1 MHTVGETMKSK
12 SEYGKSINLGIQLD
26 KFTKNFCYVYNN
38 VNLQS
43 LDVNIY
49 NSKIF
54 TTILERILKT
64 RCAQFYVVQ
73 NSKYF
78 EILKK
83 YVDLKLIKVCD
94 DVEFVFSKNNSFI
107 FIDEMDD
114 AFLQCAEMRSLYKI
128 LPAWMIT
135 TRKIIIIITFLEELI
150 ALSKN
155 IDAIKKHDLKDLYF
169 FACSREEFSL
179 ASILLLLCKN
189 IHGIMHDGTYIF
201 NNSNSID
208 TSIFEVQKK
217 NIHTTASC
225 VLLNC
230 FGSKNRKYLT
240 FNKKMTYY
248 FIYGKK
254 RVQSNECHDRK
265 PFFIWLYPHSG
276 CGRMVPPLDF
286 VTNFLGFNKNNGI
299 HAYNDEIF
307 KRSNT
312 MQYKKDITAN
322 TNLLIRLFKTV
333 DTNSFISLHDSVY
346 NLEEILNKTN
356 SKVIV
361 TTRDM
366 RDITL
371 SNINWFYGARIK
383 YGHESLEDI
392 SIDFMQTK
400 QAYPASAHFS
410 YTGGLSK
417 VTSELTKIKNNKNV
431 FLLKFEDVHTDSMR
445 AYMKLFNDFGFTQ
458 DPYWIDEILIPQIKA
473 IALQA
478 HSANAKIT
486 HNERYPHQLK
496 HAQPHGWKL
505 HFTEKMKQFFKEN
518 DNNILEVFGYEND
531 KSW

>member
-1 MHTVGETMKSK
+1 MKNQSKYGE
-12 SEYGKSINLGIQLD
+12 SINLDIRLD
-26 KFTKNFCYVYNN
+26 KFTQNFCFIYNN
-38 VNLQS
+38 IDLQT

-54 TTILERILKT
+54 TTILEKILKT

-78 EILKK
+78 EIFKK
-83 YVDLKLIKVCD
+83 YVDLKIIEVCE

-114 AFLQCAEMRSLYKI
+114 AFLQCSEMRSLYKKI
-128 LPAWMIT
+128 PAWMIT
-135 TRKIIIIITFLEELI
+135 TRKIIVIIAFIEELI

-155 IDAIKKHDLKDLYF
+155 IDSIKEYAFKELYF
-169 FACSREEFSL
+169 LACSNEEFDL
-179 ASILLLLCKN
+179 ASILVLLCEN
-189 IHGIMHDGTYIF
+189 IHGIIHHSTYIF
-201 NNSNSID
+201 DSNNCID
-208 TSIFEVQKK
+208 TCLYTVQK
-217 NIHTTASC
+217 NNFHNTAAC
-225 VLLNC
+225 VILNC
-230 FGSKNRKYLT
+230 FGAKNRAYLT
-240 FNKKMTYY
+240 YNKKMTYY

-254 RVQSNECHDRK
+254 KVQSNECHDRK

-276 CGRMVPPLDF
+276 CGRMLPPLDF
-286 VTNFLGFNKNNGI
+286 VTNFLGFNKNKGI
-299 HAYNDEIF
+299 HAYYDGEF

-312 MQYKKDITAN
+312 MQGKKDITSN
-322 TNLLIRLFKTV
+322 SDLLVHLFKTM
-333 DTNSFISLHDSVY
+333 DSNCFISLHDSVY
-346 NLEEILNKTN
+346 NLEDILTKTN
-356 SKVIV
+356 SKAIV
-361 TTRDM
+361 TIRDM

-392 SIDFMQTK
+392 SIDFMQTR
-400 QAYPASAHFS
+400 QSYPASGHFS

-431 FLLKFEDVHTDSMR
+431 FLLKFEDVHTDSMS
-445 AYMKLFNDFGFTQ
+445 AYMKLFNEFGFTQ
-458 DPYWIDEILIPQIKA
+458 DPYWIDDILIPQIKA
-473 IALQA
+473 IALEVHPA
-478 HSANAKIT
+478 DVKDP

-496 HAQPHGWKL
+496 HAKPHGWKQC
-505 HFTEKMKQFFKEN
+505 FTARMKEFFKQN